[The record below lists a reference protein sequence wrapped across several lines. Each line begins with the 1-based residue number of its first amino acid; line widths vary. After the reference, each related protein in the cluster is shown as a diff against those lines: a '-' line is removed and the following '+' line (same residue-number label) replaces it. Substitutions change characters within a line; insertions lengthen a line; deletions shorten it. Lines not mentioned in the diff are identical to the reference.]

1 MKRNKLTALMAFVGI
16 VACTSC
22 EEVKRP
28 APVRERINVTPPSR
42 EAEAISQLTASI
54 DEISANLDAISAQ
67 EAMLRKTTEHE
78 NKKSKIILQ
87 IKELSELLAEK
98 QKQIDKLLG
107 EKVKK
112 VDIPEKSSATIDN
125 LYKMI
130 GFLSSQLQEKGSRVA
145 QLEQVASRKDVTV
158 DQLRYIVMNQGNSV
172 DGLRYRFS
180 MEALER
186 ENAQLKAKERLKTK
200 EPDSFTGVYYIIAD
214 KETLKEK
221 GLLKTS
227 LFSKKLNNNNITK
240 DLFAEADSKELKTLT
255 INSTSPKVLSQ
266 NPEGS
271 YTLTKNEDGTTTLV
285 ITDAEKF
292 WNVSR
297 YLIIQE

>member
-1 MKRNKLTALMAFVGI
+1 
-16 VACTSC
+16 
-22 EEVKRP
+22 
-28 APVRERINVTPPSR
+28 
-42 EAEAISQLTASI
+42 
-54 DEISANLDAISAQ
+54 
-67 EAMLRKTTEHE
+67 
-78 NKKSKIILQ
+78 
-87 IKELSELLAEK
+87 
-98 QKQIDKLLG
+98 
-107 EKVKK
+107 
-112 VDIPEKSSATIDN
+112 
-125 LYKMI
+125 
-130 GFLSSQLQEKGSRVA
+130 
-145 QLEQVASRKDVTV
+145 
-158 DQLRYIVMNQGNSV
+158 MNQGNSV